1 MLASA
6 RLSDARCRTV
16 PVIFFIPDANSSQM
30 SGTLYVVATPIGNL
44 EDLTPRAR
52 QTLATVD
59 LVAAEDTRHTR
70 GLLSHI
76 GAKPALIALHEHN
89 EEQAAHSVIEALNR
103 GKTVAL
109 VSDAGTPLVSD
120 PGYRLV
126 RAAHDQ
132 EIPVVTVPGVSAV
145 TAALSVAGLPTDRFC
160 FEGFAPPRA
169 AARRKW
175 LEALANEP
183 RTLVMFESVHRIRD
197 CLADLVAVFG
207 AEREAFIGRELTK
220 IHEQCVHAPLG
231 SLQDLLHAGDIV
243 GKGEFV
249 IVVAGKAERRA
260 SAVDADR
267 LLELLAP
274 HLGARDVA
282 RIAAELTGEK
292 KNALYERVLALK
304 RNVSP

>member
-1 MLASA
+1 
-6 RLSDARCRTV
+6 
-16 PVIFFIPDANSSQM
+16 M

-89 EEQAAHSVIEALNR
+89 EEQATHSVIEALNR

-120 PGYRLV
+120 PGYRLI
-126 RAAHDQ
+126 RAAHD
-132 EIPVVTVPGVSAV
+132 EAIPVVPVPGVSAV

-160 FEGFAPPRA
+160 FEGFAPSKA
-169 AARRKW
+169 GARRKW
-175 LEALANEP
+175 LEALATEP
-183 RTLVMFESVHRIRD
+183 RTIVLFESVHRIGD
-197 CLADLVAVFG
+197 CLADLVTVFG
-207 AEREAFIGRELTK
+207 ADREAFIGRELTK
-220 IHEQCVHAPLG
+220 IHEQCEHAPLG
-231 SLQDLLHAGDIV
+231 SLQQLLNTGDIV

-249 IVVAGKAERRA
+249 IVVAGKAERPGA
-260 SAVDADR
+260 AVDADR
-267 LLELLAP
+267 LLELLTP
-274 HLGARDVA
+274 HLGAGDVA

-304 RNVSP
+304 RDSS